1 MCVDRLRDISR
12 LFLHTYKRRVVVD
25 LVFVICHPL
34 TSLAKC
40 KCRTKKNKNKK
51 KREKREKKKRGE
63 VKYGAVK
70 YSGRSK
76 IKNGKRAKEYG
87 VRSNWVLTN
96 RIES

>member
-1 MCVDRLRDISR
+1 MCVDRLRDTSR

-34 TSLAKC
+34 TSLVKC
-40 KCRTKKNKNKK
+40 KCRTKKNKK
-51 KREKREKKKRGE
+51 KREKREKKKRSE

-76 IKNGKRAKEYG
+76 IKTENEPRSTEYG
-87 VRSNWVLTN
+87 VTGYLQTGLNHR
-96 RIES
+96 